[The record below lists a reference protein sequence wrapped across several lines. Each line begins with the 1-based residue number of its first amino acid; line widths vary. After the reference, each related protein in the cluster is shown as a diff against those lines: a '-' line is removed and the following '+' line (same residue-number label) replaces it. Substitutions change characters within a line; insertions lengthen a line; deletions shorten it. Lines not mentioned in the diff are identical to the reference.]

1 MASRLKLHEE
11 LCEILETKNVYFNS
25 PASVRMS
32 YPCIRYKL
40 GGMDTN
46 HAANKIYNKTNRYEI
61 TVIDRDPDCE
71 IHNKLLERFEMINFD
86 RSYISDNLY
95 HFVLTLY
102 Y

>member
-1 MASRLKLHEE
+1 MASRLQLHED
-11 LCEILETKNVYFNS
+11 LWAILGTKNVYFNP

-40 GGMDTN
+40 GGMDTK
-46 HAANKIYNKTNRYEI
+46 HAANKIYKKTKKYEI
-61 TVIDRDPDCE
+61 TVIDHDPDSE
-71 IHNKLLERFEMINFD
+71 IYNKLLEHFEMISFD
-86 RSYISDNLY
+86 RSYVADNLY